1 MSEQISEI
9 KYNFEELKGLRGEV
23 TEVLGGLQTKLK
35 MVKGV
40 YLDLIQTHG
49 KGVYLFGID
58 SLYFQ
63 HSLIDREYNAL
74 CTMNISIENRMY
86 CEYYKLHQQIQE
98 FIKNEIPD
106 DSLKKLICIK
116 KYPPYKSLQPLKQY
130 DFSLIVDL
138 QRNAVNSIVELTAYC
153 NSKNEEL
160 ESDSAQANLGLN
172 IDNLVNSY
180 KFANALLKEKTKM
193 FVNYL
198 QAFHLHHTKYFTRLL
213 LKAKLVLG
221 TINED
226 IRIQQTTKKP
236 VTPVLNKKEE
246 EELKAHV
253 EYDTASPLQKQTL
266 NDMVG
271 REKTPVMFSE
281 EKAVSSD
288 ASEKSAFNEPSVKK
302 VEPIKLVVDEP
313 AKEPVHEPAKEPVHE
328 PVKEPVHEPVKEPVK
343 DSVSVAS
350 SNCSITQDDI
360 GKRCKI
366 EGYSCLGTLRFVGK
380 HATKN
385 GWRCGIELDEACGHN
400 NGTVNNHTYFTV
412 EENKGILCVPRK
424 VTFIDSEN

>member
-9 KYNFEELKGLRGEV
+9 KYNFEELKGLRGDV

-74 CTMNISIENRMY
+74 RTMNISIENRMY

-106 DSLKKLICIK
+106 DSLKKLICMK

-253 EYDTASPLQKQTL
+253 DYDAASPLQKQTL

-281 EKAVSSD
+281 EKAVSSEP
-288 ASEKSAFNEPSVKK
+288 SEKSAFDEQIVKK
-302 VEPIKLVVDEP
+302 VNPIKLV
-313 AKEPVHEPAKEPVHE
+313 VHEPAKELVPE
-328 PVKEPVHEPVKEPVK
+328 PAKELVT
-343 DSVSVAS
+343 DNVSVVS
-350 SNCSITQDDI
+350 SNCSMTQDDI

>member
-63 HSLIDREYNAL
+63 HSLIEREYTAL
-74 CTMNISIENRMY
+74 CTMNRSIENRMY
-86 CEYYKLHQQIQE
+86 CEYYKLHQQMQE

-106 DSLKKLICIK
+106 DSLKKLICTK
-116 KYPPYKSLQPLKQY
+116 KYPPYKSLEPLKQY
-130 DFSLIVDL
+130 AFSLIVDL
-138 QRNAVNSIVELTAYC
+138 QRNAVNSIVELNAYC

-160 ESDSAQANLGLN
+160 ESDTAQANLGLN

-193 FVNYL
+193 FINYL
-198 QAFHLHHTKYFTRLL
+198 KAFHLHHTKYFTRLL

-253 EYDTASPLQKQTL
+253 DYDAASPLQKQTL

-281 EKAVSSD
+281 EKAPLASEP
-288 ASEKSAFNEPSVKK
+288 SEKSAFNEPSVKK
-302 VEPIKLVVDEP
+302 IEPIKLVVDES
-313 AKEPVHEPAKEPVHE
+313 
-328 PVKEPVHEPVKEPVK
+328 VKNDELVKNGAPGSVK
-343 DSVSVAS
+343 DSISVVSS
-350 SNCSITQDDI
+350 DCSITQDDL
-360 GKRCKI
+360 GRKCTI
-366 EGYSCLGTLRFVGK
+366 EGYSCQGTLRFIGK
-380 HATKN
+380 HVKKN
-385 GWRCGIELDEACGHN
+385 GWRCGIELDEAIGHN
-400 NGTVNNHTYFTV
+400 NGTVGGHTYFTV